1 MGGHPPYS
9 PDLSPSDYAIFDSL
23 KKGSEGQTIHLG
35 RRRQA
40 VRAELVHNA
49 ALGILRDNHSPP
61 YVIVGQVPQQ
71 PGPILLFV
79 GLRLISF

>member
-1 MGGHPPYS
+1 MQSRPLSLQLRHFWS
-9 PDLSPSDYAIFDSL
+9 P

-49 ALGILRDNHSPP
+49 APGIL
-61 YVIVGQVPQQ
+61 
-71 PGPILLFV
+71 
-79 GLRLISF
+79 